1 MPVSV
6 PPCVVHLDL
15 DAFFASVEQ
24 RDDPRLQGVPVA
36 VGSGVAASCSYEARR
51 WGVRTGMR
59 LSDARRLCPSLRVLP
74 GDYRRYEQAGRRTL
88 AICLERAIAVESM
101 ALDDLYLDLG
111 PCLQKTVAIARELGE
126 QIRGEVG
133 LGVSGG
139 VGRGKLIARVATQ
152 EAKRRKLEAMKRTT
166 RGLVSPLTLPAEV
179 VLVPPGAERE
189 YLAPWP
195 VRMLPGLGHRAGAR
209 LERLNVRTVG
219 EVATMPP
226 AVLCGL
232 FGRRGRLLREMARG
246 VDLRPLQPS
255 RPPRSV
261 SRRTSFEPP
270 ASEWSFVLGML
281 DHLLERATAWLRL
294 RGLAARGLALV
305 LQYGDYRT
313 AEGRISAARPTADES
328 WWKEAA
334 RDRLLR
340 LYIRRLPLR
349 LLGVTFAPLQTAS
362 QQGELFPDPAAQRR
376 RRLEECKDAVRGR
389 FGFMALM
396 PGTSLVLA
404 ESLEHDRDNFRLRTS
419 CLTR

>member
-6 PPCVVHLDL
+6 PPSVVHLDM

-24 RDDPRLQGVPVA
+24 RDDPRLRGVPVA
-36 VGSGVAASCSYEARR
+36 VGSGVAASCSYEARQ
-51 WGVRTGMR
+51 WGVRTGIR
-59 LSDARRLCPSLRVLP
+59 LSEARRLCPSLRVLP
-74 GDYRRYEQAGRRTL
+74 GDYRRYEQAGRRAL
-88 AICLERAIAVESM
+88 AICLERAAAVESA

-111 PCLQKTVAIARELGE
+111 PCPEKAAVIARELGE
-126 QIRGEVG
+126 QIRHEVG
-133 LGVSGG
+133 LGVSAGA
-139 VGRGKLIARVATQ
+139 GRGKLVARVATQ
-152 EAKRRKLEAMKRTT
+152 QAKRRKLEAMKNTT
-166 RGLVSPLTLPAEV
+166 TGPVSPLTLPAEV
-179 VLVPPGAERE
+179 VLVPPGTERE

-195 VRMLPGLGHRAGAR
+195 VRVLPGLGRQGGAR

-219 EVATMPP
+219 EAASMPA

-232 FGRRGRLLREMARG
+232 FGQRGRLLRELARG

-261 SRRTSFEPP
+261 SRRTSFDPP
-270 ASEWSFVLGML
+270 ASEWSFVLAML
-281 DHLLERATAWLRL
+281 DHLLERATSWLRL
-294 RGLAARGLALV
+294 RGLVARGLTLTV
-305 LQYGDYRT
+305 QYGDYQM
-313 AEGRISAARPTADES
+313 AEGRISGAEPTADES

-349 LLGVTFAPLQTAS
+349 LLGVMFAPLQPAL
-362 QQGELFPDPAAQRR
+362 QQGELFPDPGMERR

-404 ESLEHDRDNFRLRTS
+404 EGLDHDRDNFHLRTP

>member
-1 MPVSV
+1 
-6 PPCVVHLDL
+6 
-15 DAFFASVEQ
+15 
-24 RDDPRLQGVPVA
+24 
-36 VGSGVAASCSYEARR
+36 
-51 WGVRTGMR
+51 MR

-88 AICLERAIAVESM
+88 AICLERAAAVESM

-111 PCLQKTVAIARELGE
+111 PCPEKAATVARELGE
-126 QIRGEVG
+126 QVRKEVG

-152 EAKRRKLEAMKRTT
+152 AAKRRKLEAMKEST
-166 RGLVSPLTLPAEV
+166 GGPVSPLSLPSEV
-179 VLVPPGAERE
+179 MLVPPGTERE
-189 YLAPWP
+189 YLASWP
-195 VRMLPGLGHRAGAR
+195 VRVLPGLGHQGGAR

-219 EVATMPP
+219 EVAAMPA

-232 FGRRGRLLREMARG
+232 FGRRGRLFRELARG
-246 VDLRPLQPS
+246 VDVRPLQPS
-255 RPPRSV
+255 RPARSV

-270 ASEWSFVLGML
+270 ASEWSFVLAML
-281 DHLLERATAWLRL
+281 DHLIERATAWLRL
-294 RGLAARGLALV
+294 RGLAARGLTLT
-305 LQYGDYRT
+305 LQYGDYRM
-313 AEGRISAARPTADES
+313 AEGRISAPRPTADEG
-328 WWKEAA
+328 WWKETA

-349 LLGVTFAPLQTAS
+349 LLGVAFAPLQPAVE
-362 QQGELFPDPAAQRR
+362 QGELFPDPAAQRR
-376 RRLEECKDAVRGR
+376 RRLEECKDTIRSR

-404 ESLEHDRDNFRLRTS
+404 ESLDHDRDNFHLRTP